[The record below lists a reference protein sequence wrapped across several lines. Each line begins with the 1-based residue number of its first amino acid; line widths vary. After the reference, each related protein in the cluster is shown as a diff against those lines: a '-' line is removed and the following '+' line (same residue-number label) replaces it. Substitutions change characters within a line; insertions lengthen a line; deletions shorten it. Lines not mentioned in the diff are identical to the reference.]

1 MLCLF
6 CWSAWHFGTIDSL
19 SAEFPLLILC
29 NCAAGCVTTSC
40 YNKRSDWSRSLTA
53 ILRLFPACRGVDC
66 KSLSHWGWIRL
77 SFGIQHSHYMKWP
90 DFLQSYEYDLSLS
103 TAGLSLSDP
112 CGSFQGR
119 ITILKASIWGF
130 QTGWYLPPRCSRLL
144 FLLGFVWVVFH
155 ADSSVEVRYSNTTT
169 PCSLL
174 SAPQQ
179 KTSF

>member
-40 YNKRSDWSRSLTA
+40 YNKRSGWSRSLTA
-53 ILRLFPACRGVDC
+53 ILRLFSACRGVYC

-77 SFGIQHSHYMKWP
+77 SFGIQHSHYEMTWFPSELWIWFKLVDRRSFFVW
-90 DFLQSYEYDLSLS
+90 SMW
-103 TAGLSLSDP
+103 
-112 CGSFQGR
+112 CFQGR
-119 ITILKASIWGF
+119 ITILKAFIWGF
-130 QTGWYLPPRCSRLL
+130 QTGWYQPPRCSQLL
-144 FLLGFVWVVFH
+144 FLLVFVWVVFH

-174 SAPQQ
+174 SPPQQ
-179 KTSF
+179 KTSV